1 MLRQHP
7 SIAEPGK
14 LDRTLQT
21 VERVALRNGFDSW
34 IMLNVYPQRAT
45 DPNEIHGDLDP
56 ALKAENERHIVELV
70 NGRSLTL

>member
-1 MLRQHP
+1 
-7 SIAEPGK
+7 
-14 LDRTLQT
+14 
-21 VERVALRNGFDSW
+21 
-34 IMLNVYPQRAT
+34 MLNAYPQRAT